1 MKVNL
6 VLILAI
12 ALLAASC
19 DKEKYQ
25 TRPQLKFKE
34 VNNTELLPG
43 QVLSMLIEFTDAE
56 GDIQDTMWIQKV
68 TSNCATSNF
77 TDVQKIPEFE
87 PTKNLKGEFNV
98 AYSYIQVNPKCAGKN
113 DTCFF
118 RFWARDK
125 AKNVSDTVVSPVI
138 VIKR

>member
-1 MKVNL
+1 MSVKL

-12 ALLAASC
+12 TVIAASC

-25 TRPQLKFKE
+25 TRPLLKFKQ
-34 VNNTELLPG
+34 VNTTELVPG
-43 QVLSMLIEFTDAE
+43 QGLSMIVEFTDAE

-68 TSNCATSNF
+68 TTNCATSNF
-77 TDVQKIPEFE
+77 TDKQKIPDFE
-87 PTKNLKGEFNV
+87 PTKNLKGEFNI
-98 AYSYIQVNPKCAGKN
+98 AYSYIQVNPKCPGKN